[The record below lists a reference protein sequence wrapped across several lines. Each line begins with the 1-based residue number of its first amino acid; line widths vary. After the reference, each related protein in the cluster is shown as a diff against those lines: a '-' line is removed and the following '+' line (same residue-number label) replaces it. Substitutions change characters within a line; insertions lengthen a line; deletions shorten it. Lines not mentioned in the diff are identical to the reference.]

1 MQASS
6 HRASPVWQTR
16 TRGGRVVQILRLN
29 KAGQPIDWLSWQE
42 AVCLYSRD
50 LILWTLGETIFRI
63 HGGRSRLTGE
73 QTVIELPSILACGGE
88 RLARQRTRPP
98 LSNRALFERDNYE
111 CLYCGHSFGYHEL
124 TRDHVLP
131 RSRGG
136 RDSWENVVAACRRCN
151 QHKGCHQPEEVGME
165 LRALPF
171 RPNPAEFL
179 ALVNSRRILPD
190 QADFLSRQFSAN
202 CRWQMRNARFYA

>member
-1 MQASS
+1 M
-6 HRASPVWQTR
+6 
-16 TRGGRVVQILRLN
+16 QILRLN

-63 HGGRSRLTGE
+63 HGGRSQLSGE
-73 QTVIELPSILACGGE
+73 RTIIELPSILACGGDQ
-88 RLARQRTRPP
+88 LARQRVKPP

-111 CLYCGHSFGYHEL
+111 CLYCGNNFSYHEL

-136 RDSWENVVAACRRCN
+136 GDSWENVVAACRRCN
-151 QHKGCHQPEEVGME
+151 QHKGNRKPEEVGVE

-190 QADFLSRQFSAN
+190 QADFLSRQFSSN
-202 CRWQMRNARFYA
+202 CRWQMRSARFYA